1 MNKKYDRNPNINC
14 LVCKSYI
21 YRKPSVI
28 KNNSGHV
35 FCNKICYGIFCRKET
50 PCIVCR
56 KPIISS
62 MNKKTCSREC
72 ANRHRAGIKYKIN
85 RPQDIVKSQKAL
97 KIRLM
102 KQRGKICER
111 CNYDIYEILQT
122 HHKNRDKNDNR
133 LENLELICP
142 NCHAKEHF
150 LEKSWLKN
158 FFEKRSIY

>member
-1 MNKKYDRNPNINC
+1 
-14 LVCKSYI
+14 
-21 YRKPSVI
+21 
-28 KNNSGHV
+28 
-35 FCNKICYGIFCRKET
+35 
-50 PCIVCR
+50 
-56 KPIISS
+56 